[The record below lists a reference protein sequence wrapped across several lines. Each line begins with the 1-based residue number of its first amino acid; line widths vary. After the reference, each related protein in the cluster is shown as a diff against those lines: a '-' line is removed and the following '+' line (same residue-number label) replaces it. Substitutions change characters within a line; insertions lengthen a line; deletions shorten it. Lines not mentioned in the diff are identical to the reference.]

1 MKRITSYQA
10 LWKSLENK
18 GHFWFTYADGEQER
32 TVDLDAKNFQ
42 MILEMLGTQK
52 PIFAD
57 RTTSTVALHGA
68 VPQKRLEVPL
78 HDVTLCKPT
87 SNPSP

>member
-10 LWKSLENK
+10 LWKSLENQ

-32 TVDLDAKNFQ
+32 TADLDAKNFQ

-57 RTTSTVALHGA
+57 RTTSTVELHGE
-68 VPQKRLEVPL
+68 VSQKRLTVLLKDAP
-78 HDVTLCKPT
+78 
-87 SNPSP
+87 